1 MLKDRVC
8 LVTGA
13 SIGVGKGIAIALGA
27 AGATV
32 YVTGRS
38 AKKGDNPYGGTVFAT
53 ADEATKRGGKGVA
66 VVCDHSSDDQTRA
79 LIERIE
85 KESGR
90 LDILVNNAT
99 AIPDGLTESGP
110 FWKKPIEF
118 TRLLD
123 VGLRSYY
130 TTTWFA
136 APLLAKQGG
145 LVFNSSSPGAK
156 AYVHGPAY
164 GAAKAGV
171 DKMSHDMAHDF
182 NPFDVAV
189 ISVWLGL
196 VKTEKVLMIDEN
208 KSKYGPMLA
217 IAESAEFGGRII
229 DAIYNDSK
237 RMELTGQTFYSAE
250 LAERYGVK
258 DIDGKQP
265 PSGRMALGS
274 PTEFSSIVIE

>member
-38 AKKGDNPYGGTVFAT
+38 AKKGDNPFGGTVFAT
-53 ADEATKRGGKGVA
+53 AEEVTKRGGKGVA
-66 VVCDHSSDDQTRA
+66 VVCDHSSDDQTRS
-79 LIERIE
+79 LVERIE

-110 FWKKPIEF
+110 FWKKPLGF

-136 APLLAKQGG
+136 APMLAKQGG

-182 NPFDVAV
+182 KPFDVAV

-229 DAIYNDSK
+229 DAIYNDPK

-250 LAERYGVK
+250 LAERYGAK
-258 DIDGKQP
+258 DIDGSQP